1 MVTDY
6 VSALLQARVSGMPV
20 SLGGSGLTVNPDGS
34 VGTPGGG
41 YRTPSPAP
49 LTQPAL
55 NQANPAMTAGI
66 AGQPGSP
73 SGNVAAG
80 APTPAP
86 SNPALA
92 AQAAAYRGGG
102 TPSVTLAPQTV
113 TAQAPTQG
121 LGLTTDQ
128 LNQMSLQ
135 AAQQGRTF
143 WNPNLNVQPGG
154 NVLNALTLP
163 PNAGANALYQGV
175 AQNPAAAT
183 QFASA
188 APVGFT
194 QQNLPVPTRWQQQQN
209 PALLYGGGGAP

>member
-6 VSALLQARVSGMPV
+6 VSALLQARMSGKPIT
-20 SLGGSGLTVNPDGS
+20 LGNFGLTVNPDGS
-34 VGTPGGG
+34 VGTPFGG
-41 YRTPSPAP
+41 YHTPSPAP
-49 LTQPAL
+49 LPQPAM
-55 NQANPAMTAGI
+55 NQANPAATAGI
-66 AGQPGSP
+66 AGLPGSP
-73 SGNVAAG
+73 SGNVPAG

-86 SNPALA
+86 SQPALA
-92 AQAAAYRGGG
+92 DQAAAYRNG
-102 TPSVTLAPQTV
+102 TPSVSLAPQTV

-143 WNPNLNVQPGG
+143 WNPSLNMQPGG

-163 PNAGANALYQGV
+163 PNSGANALYQGV

-209 PALLYGGGGAP
+209 PALLYGGGGGP